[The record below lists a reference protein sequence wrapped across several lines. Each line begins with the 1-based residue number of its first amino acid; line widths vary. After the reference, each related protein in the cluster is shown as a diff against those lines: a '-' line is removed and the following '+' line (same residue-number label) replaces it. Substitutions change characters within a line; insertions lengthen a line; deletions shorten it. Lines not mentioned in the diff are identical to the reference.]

1 MPVAARCL
9 VSSLC
14 WISLATAA
22 EPSRTHEISIDDV
35 FSVAYLGGVE
45 ISPDGSQILY
55 TDSRWDVPR
64 DRRNSDLWLAS
75 TAGGTPRRL
84 TFEFGS
90 EASPT
95 WAADGKAIFYKA
107 SRKREDGK
115 FPPYNGE
122 NQVWRLDLAT
132 GEETPVT
139 SVEKGIEA
147 FAVTRDGSAIFYSTT
162 KDSNTNEWQPLQK
175 KFENLEYGHGERG
188 VTEIWKLDLSSWR
201 AEKIYDGDEY
211 VHEFAIMSDG
221 SRVAMIVTND
231 DLLISLEGWSDVK
244 VLDVDSRK
252 TTTLV
257 DEQWRRLAPSPHG
270 WLGNPSWS
278 QDGSKLAF
286 SVSFDGY
293 PTQAFIADF
302 AIDAESPKIWTI
314 DRPEDVEIGEGPL
327 KWSGSDSLLFV
338 GEWHARS
345 RVYRINS
352 LANGRQGATDTL
364 TPGDVVIDSF
374 DVTDDGGTI
383 AVVKADPQSLQNVSI
398 VSAADEQPYRRLTN
412 ANPQTDDWKLPQL
425 RIVDWTGS
433 DGDKVEG
440 VLELPADHKE
450 GTKLPLVLEIHG
462 GPTAASSFAQRIG
475 GSSGIFS
482 SKGYAVLRPNYHGST
497 GYGDEFMTKLIGHE
511 NEIEVGDLLKGV
523 DAMIERGIAD
533 PDKLAVMGWSNGGFL
548 TNAVVTAD
556 QRFKAASSGAGVLD
570 QFLQW
575 GLEDTPGHVINYMS
589 GKQPWQDLDA
599 YRKASPAYRLDQ
611 VKTPMLI
618 HVGENDARVP
628 AAHAKSLH
636 RALYRYLD
644 VPTQLVIYPGEGH
657 GLDSLKHRR
666 AKLEW
671 DAAWF
676 DHYVLGKPRPE

>member
-1 MPVAARCL
+1 MANRSSTRPAA
-9 VSSLC
+9 S
-14 WISLATAA
+14 A
-22 EPSRTHEISIDDV
+22 
-35 FSVAYLGGVE
+35 
-45 ISPDGSQILY
+45 
-55 TDSRWDVPR
+55 
-64 DRRNSDLWLAS
+64 N
-75 TAGGTPRRL
+75 
-84 TFEFGS
+84 
-90 EASPT
+90 
-95 WAADGKAIFYKA
+95 
-107 SRKREDGK
+107 DGK
-115 FPPYNGE
+115 FPPYNDE
-122 NQVWRLDLAT
+122 SQVWRLNLAT

-147 FAVTRDGSAIFYSTT
+147 FALTRDGGAVFYSTK
-162 KDSNTNEWQPLQK
+162 KDSNSDEWESLQK
-175 KFENLEYGHGERG
+175 KFDDLTYGHGERG
-188 VTEIWKLDLSSWR
+188 VTEIWKLDLTSWR
-201 AEKIYDGDEY
+201 SEKIYDGDEY
-211 VHEFAIMSDG
+211 VHEFAITPDG
-221 SRVAMIVTND
+221 SRIAMIVTND
-231 DLLISLEGWSDVK
+231 DLLISLEGWSNVK
-244 VLDVDSRK
+244 VLDVDSEK
-252 TTTLV
+252 VTTLV

-270 WLGNPSWS
+270 WLANPSWS
-278 QDGSKLAF
+278 QDASKLAF

-293 PTQAFIADF
+293 PTQGFVADF
-302 AIDAESPKIWTI
+302 AVNAESPKIWTI
-314 DRPEDVEIGEGPL
+314 DRPDDVEIGEGPL
-327 KWSGSDSLLFV
+327 KWSYSDSLLFA

-345 RVYRINS
+345 RVYRVDG
-352 LANGRQGATDTL
+352 LTNGRQGTVEAL
-364 TPGDVVIDSF
+364 TPGDVIIDSF
-374 DVTDDGGTI
+374 DVTKDGGTL
-383 AVVKADPQSLQNVSI
+383 AVVKADPTSLQNVFV
-398 VSAADEQPYRRLTN
+398 VSTDDEQPYRQLTN
-412 ANPQTDDWKLPQL
+412 ANPQTDDWQLPQL
-425 RIVDWTGS
+425 QIVEWTGS
-433 DGDKVEG
+433 DGDEVEG
-440 VLELPADHKE
+440 VLELPADYTQ
-450 GTKLPLVLEIHG
+450 GTRLPLVLEIHG
-462 GPTAASSFAQRIG
+462 GPTAATSYAQRIG
-475 GSSGIFS
+475 GASGVFS

-497 GYGDEFMTKLIGHE
+497 GYGDEFMTKLIGRE

-599 YRKASPAYRLDQ
+599 YRKASPAYQLGK

-628 AAHAKSLH
+628 AAHAKTLH

-676 DHYVLGKPRPE
+676 DHYVLGKPLPK